1 MEQIYEISML
11 LDFYGQLLTKR
22 QYEILDLHYNNDY
35 SLGEISELLG
45 ISRQGVHDTVKRA
58 KASLYNLEKK
68 LGLVKRFSEQK
79 AKTSKL
85 YGYFK
90 QIERESLDPA
100 NRDLLEKIENCLID
114 IAKSM

>member
-1 MEQIYEISML
+1 MEDIYEISML
-11 LDFYGQLLTKR
+11 LDFYGQLLTRR

-58 KASLYNLEKK
+58 KASLYELEKK

-79 AKTSKL
+79 ARTRKL
-85 YGYFK
+85 YKYFK
-90 QIERESLDPA
+90 QIEKESLSPT
-100 NRDLLEKIENCLID
+100 NRELLEKIESCFMDMTESL
-114 IAKSM
+114 